1 MREFI
6 YKAIIVAVIFGIFF
20 EFTIGRRIDPL
31 VNSLNTLSDRQ
42 GRKDL
47 KDKLRKEM
55 RKALEKEYIMKEDD
69 RMLIYKFINK
79 IKSEINSVSNN

>member
-1 MREFI
+1 
-6 YKAIIVAVIFGIFF
+6 
-20 EFTIGRRIDPL
+20 
-31 VNSLNTLSDRQ
+31 
-42 GRKDL
+42 
-47 KDKLRKEM
+47 M

>member
-55 RKALEKEYIMKEDD
+55 RKALEKEYIIKEDD
-69 RMLIYKFINK
+69 RILIYKFINK
-79 IKSEINSVSNN
+79 IKSEINSVGNN